1 MHVRH
6 ERKPTAASKKQR
18 FEPLDESPNFRE
30 NNMTVNIWDD
40 PIDQKLY
47 DEIWEAD
54 ECLEAETGGETAFRV
69 VSAVIILLRN
79 GQTDGVHHKQWV
91 IDQVLQE
98 LLTDEAYEKLTDE
111 NWEKGKA
118 P

>member
-1 MHVRH
+1 M
-6 ERKPTAASKKQR
+6 KSTIASRRQR
-18 FEPLDESPNFRE
+18 FEPLDESPNFLE
-30 NNMTVNIWDD
+30 NEMKRGVVDIHED
-40 PIDQKLY
+40 PKDIKLY
-47 DEIWEAD
+47 HEIWEAD
-54 ECLEAETGGETAFRV
+54 ECLETETGGETAFRV
-69 VSAVIILLRN
+69 VSAVILLLRN

-91 IDQVLQE
+91 IDQALRE